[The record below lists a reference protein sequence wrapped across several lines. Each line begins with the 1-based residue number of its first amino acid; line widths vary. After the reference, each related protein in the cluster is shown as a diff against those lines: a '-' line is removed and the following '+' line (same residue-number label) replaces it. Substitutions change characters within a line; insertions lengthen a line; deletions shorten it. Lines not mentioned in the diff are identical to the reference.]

1 MRTIPELITDS
12 PFFAGLDATVVER
25 LAGCAQTAR
34 FDAGETLFRAGQS
47 ADTFFLIRHG
57 VVAIELRAPT
67 RGTITIETLGDGDVV
82 GWSWLVPPYRW
93 TFDARAA
100 ADTAAV
106 SFDGACLR
114 GKCGADPALGY
125 ALLQRV
131 SHVMY
136 ERLQAARVRMLDV
149 YGKPA

>member
-12 PFFAGLDATVVER
+12 PFFAGLEPSVVEH
-25 LAGCAQTAR
+25 LAGCGRTVR
-34 FDAGETLFRAGQS
+34 FDGGETLFRAGQS
-47 ADTFFLIRHG
+47 ADTFFLVRHG
-57 VVAIELRAPT
+57 AVAIEMRTPT
-67 RGTITIETLGDGDVV
+67 RGSITLDTLHDGDVV

-93 TFDARAA
+93 TFDARADVA
-100 ADTAAV
+100 TSAV

-114 GKCGADPALGY
+114 SKCDADPALGY
-125 ALLQRV
+125 ALLQRI
-131 SHVMY
+131 SRVMY